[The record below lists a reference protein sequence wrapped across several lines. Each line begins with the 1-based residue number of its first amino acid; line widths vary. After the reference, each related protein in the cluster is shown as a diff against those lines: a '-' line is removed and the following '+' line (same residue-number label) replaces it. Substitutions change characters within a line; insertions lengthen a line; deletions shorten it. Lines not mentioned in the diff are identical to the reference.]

1 MSDNITLD
9 QLAQNIKQRLDG
21 ISDDVASRVS
31 DERLSQL
38 IRDNLEGVL
47 ADPEVVRKIRFAQD
61 DNKGELVGTKY
72 ARWGLSPADVEWLY
86 DFQTSLRGTP
96 KRGGGVRQ
104 GRSVELSWAC
114 EAMSAVGYVAQANV

>member
-61 DNKGELVGTKY
+61 ENKGELVGTKY

-86 DFQTSLRGTP
+86 DFQTDR
-96 KRGGGVRQ
+96 K
-104 GRSVELSWAC
+104 SV
-114 EAMSAVGYVAQANV
+114 V